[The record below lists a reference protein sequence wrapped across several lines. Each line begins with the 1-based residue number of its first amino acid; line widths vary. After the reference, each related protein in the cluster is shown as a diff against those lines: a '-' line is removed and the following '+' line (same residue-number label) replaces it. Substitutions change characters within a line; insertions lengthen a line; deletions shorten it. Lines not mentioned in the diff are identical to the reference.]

1 MCRNRWLRCSAILV
15 AFWVHVSVRTVSFV
29 LLLSFLFRWQSV
41 SPVLSS
47 DIPAGTESEED
58 EDGMNDMNEEVMSL
72 IWSED
77 LRVQEVRRLLQSAR
91 PVRVNVVQMP
101 EASDHEY
108 IEEKENR
115 YKPSLFLADIS
126 SARVKSRLNVFGGFK
141 AQCV

>member
-1 MCRNRWLRCSAILV
+1 MTVQIPVRSICNTQLSAANCAECIQVVILV
-15 AFWVHVSVRTVSFV
+15 FDGFLLISNIHVHCWKWLFFFSFP
-29 LLLSFLFRWQSV
+29 LQSV
-41 SPVLSS
+41 GPVLSS
-47 DIPAGTESEED
+47 DIPSGAESEED

-101 EASDHEY
+101 ESSDHEY

-115 YKPSLFLADIS
+115 
-126 SARVKSRLNVFGGFK
+126 
-141 AQCV
+141 

>member
-1 MCRNRWLRCSAILV
+1 M
-15 AFWVHVSVRTVSFV
+15 F
-29 LLLSFLFRWQSV
+29 LLSFLFRWQSV

>member
-1 MCRNRWLRCSAILV
+1 MSRTPHGLLNECKEWVNSVIHDCMNLSPFYLQTHLSMGNCAECIQTVMLV
-15 AFWVHVSVRTVSFV
+15 SGCTTGNDFS
-29 LLLSFLFRWQSV
+29 LFPLQSV
-41 SPVLSS
+41 GSVPSS
-47 DIPAGTESEED
+47 DIPSGTESEED

-115 YKPSLFLADIS
+115 
-126 SARVKSRLNVFGGFK
+126 
-141 AQCV
+141 

>member
-1 MCRNRWLRCSAILV
+1 MGMLWHSIG
-15 AFWVHVSVRTVSFV
+15 VSIPSVYRPIIV
-29 LLLSFLFRWQSV
+29 LGEFNMWCWYSWQFSPLELSSPFPMQSV
-41 SPVLSS
+41 GTVLSS
-47 DIPAGTESEED
+47 DIPSAAESEED

-91 PVRVNVVQMP
+91 PVRVNVVQTP

-115 YKPSLFLADIS
+115 
-126 SARVKSRLNVFGGFK
+126 
-141 AQCV
+141 

>member
-1 MCRNRWLRCSAILV
+1 MNSVVHDCRSVSPFYLQTHLSAGNCAECIQVVVLAFAGFLRVSNIH
-15 AFWVHVSVRTVSFV
+15 VHYWK
-29 LLLSFLFRWQSV
+29 LLLSFLFPLQSV
-41 SPVLSS
+41 GPVLSS
-47 DIPAGTESEED
+47 DIPSGTESEED

-115 YKPSLFLADIS
+115 
-126 SARVKSRLNVFGGFK
+126 
-141 AQCV
+141 

>member
-1 MCRNRWLRCSAILV
+1 MGSVCGASLRVFPFPFPL
-15 AFWVHVSVRTVSFV
+15 
-29 LLLSFLFRWQSV
+29 QSMGT
-41 SPVLSS
+41 VLSS
-47 DIPAGTESEED
+47 DIPSAAESEED

-115 YKPSLFLADIS
+115 YGILEAWNGLSWVGLA
-126 SARVKSRLNVFGGFK
+126 
-141 AQCV
+141 

>member
-1 MCRNRWLRCSAILV
+1 MCTAEND
-15 AFWVHVSVRTVSFV
+15 FFFSFP
-29 LLLSFLFRWQSV
+29 LQSV
-41 SPVLSS
+41 GPVLSS
-47 DIPAGTESEED
+47 DIPSGAESEED

-101 EASDHEY
+101 ESSDHEY

-115 YKPSLFLADIS
+115 
-126 SARVKSRLNVFGGFK
+126 
-141 AQCV
+141 

>member
-1 MCRNRWLRCSAILV
+1 MFGNPSRPLNSCKEHGDAVTLHLCVHPLYVQTHHCAG
-15 AFWVHVSVRTVSFV
+15 WVQDVVPSWQFSSPE
-29 LLLSFLFRWQSV
+29 LSFPFPLQSV
-41 SPVLSS
+41 GTVLSS
-47 DIPAGTESEED
+47 DIPSAAESEED

-115 YKPSLFLADIS
+115 
-126 SARVKSRLNVFGGFK
+126 
-141 AQCV
+141 